1 MDRDTI
7 IAIAIT
13 TVVLTLIG
21 GFYLSPSKRVVADPA
36 GVELTADATP
46 AEPRFSPEDV
56 RHKFEQKAA
65 KEGRRR
71 PAEPVSDVSSPEPE
85 SSENEAPPND
95 ESAGDESA
103 EEPPIE

>member
-21 GFYLSPSKRVVADPA
+21 GLYLSPSKRVVAGPA
-36 GVELTADATP
+36 GAELTADATP
-46 AEPRFSPEDV
+46 AQPQFTPEDV
-56 RHKFEQKAA
+56 RYKFEQKAA

-71 PAEPVSDVSSPEPE
+71 PAEPVSDVISPEPE

-95 ESAGDESA
+95 ESSGDESA